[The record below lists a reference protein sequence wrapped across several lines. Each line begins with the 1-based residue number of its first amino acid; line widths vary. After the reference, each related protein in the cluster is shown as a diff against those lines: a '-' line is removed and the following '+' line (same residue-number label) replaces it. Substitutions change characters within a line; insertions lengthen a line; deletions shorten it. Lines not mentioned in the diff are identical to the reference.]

1 MVTIA
6 VDFTT
11 LSKEIGRGKKAIANA
26 LDSLGCTIEGDRVEI
41 NPNRPDLFST
51 VGVQRALKQYFLMEE
66 YKDYRDRYR
75 SGSSRMECRVDER
88 LRDIRPGI
96 VCCAIKNVELDEKS
110 MNELIELQEMLH
122 LTLGR
127 KRAAAAIGLHDLD
140 AVKPPFYYKMER
152 KERKFIPLGESS
164 EWSLEEILEQ
174 NEKGREYGDLI
185 RGFDGYPLL
194 VDSEDNVL
202 SFPPIINGN
211 LTTLSERT
219 KNIFIDITGK
229 NMKVL
234 NDILGIIVTDMA
246 DRFPEC
252 EIKGI
257 KIVRSS
263 GSFETPNLEPEEE
276 EINIDELRRLIGFR
290 IGEKDIIQALK
301 RMGHR
306 PAVNK
311 NKVQVLTPC
320 YRNDL
325 IHRNDLV
332 EEVAIG
338 YGYEKIKSKMPTTFG
353 FAKENPIEKFSSLI
367 RQMFTG
373 MGFVETVSLSL
384 SSKEEQFSMMNLKE
398 KECVEVLNPISGDT
412 TILKWWV
419 IPSLLSLLN
428 ANRHNELP
436 QKIFEIGDVVS
447 KVENTTHLGCAIED
461 RNADF
466 REIKS
471 ISEAFAKS
479 IGLSVEY
486 EKEIHESFIEGRCA
500 SMLSKG
506 IRVGIIGE
514 LHPQVMNN
522 FSLEAPVV
530 AMEVDLSKLVV
541 RDNEN

>member
-1 MVTIA
+1 
-6 VDFTT
+6 
-11 LSKEIGRGKKAIANA
+11 
-26 LDSLGCTIEGDRVEI
+26 
-41 NPNRPDLFST
+41 
-51 VGVQRALKQYFLMEE
+51 
-66 YKDYRDRYR
+66 
-75 SGSSRMECRVDER
+75 
-88 LRDIRPGI
+88 
-96 VCCAIKNVELDEKS
+96 
-110 MNELIELQEMLH
+110 
-122 LTLGR
+122 
-127 KRAAAAIGLHDLD
+127 
-140 AVKPPFYYKMER
+140 MER

-174 NEKGREYGDLI
+174 NEKGKEYGDLI
-185 RGFDGYPLL
+185 RRFDGYPLL
-194 VDSEDNVL
+194 VDSGDNVL

-211 LTTLSERT
+211 LTTLSVRT

-234 NDILGIIVTDMA
+234 NDILRIIVTDIA

-257 KIVRSS
+257 KIIHSS
-263 GSFETPNLEPEEE
+263 KSFETPDLKLGEE
-276 EINIDELRRLIGFR
+276 EISIDELRKLIGFR
-290 IGEKDIIQALK
+290 MGEQGIIKALK

-306 PAVNK
+306 PTINK

-367 RQMFTG
+367 RQIFTG

-398 KECVEVLNPISGDT
+398 RECVEILNPISRDT

-419 IPSLLSLLN
+419 IPSLLSLLS

-447 KVENTTHLGCAIED
+447 KVKNTTNLGCAIED

-471 ISEAFAKS
+471 ISEAFVKS
-479 IGLSVEY
+479 TGLCAEY
-486 EKEIHESFIEGRCA
+486 AEEKHGSFIEGRCA
-500 SMLSKG
+500 SIFSKG
-506 IRVGIIGE
+506 TRVGIIGE
-514 LHPQVMNN
+514 LHPQVLNN

-530 AMEVDLSKLVV
+530 VMEVDLSKLVV
-541 RDNEN
+541 RDHEN